1 MAAATTPDGTLAF
14 SPTSNVDRVLQSTA
28 VGRPG
33 RGWRDVVHPPPAVAR
48 WPGWLRRSLFASAS
62 DRGLDLQHNKQMTR
76 RATSVHLDAD
86 LMAAVEAVASRTNT
100 APDEVI
106 EGAVRGRF
114 AAEDALRRAWSRIR
128 ERELAD
134 DAAIE
139 LAYSEL
145 RAMRAERRGE
155 AAR

>member
-1 MAAATTPDGTLAF
+1 
-14 SPTSNVDRVLQSTA
+14 
-28 VGRPG
+28 
-33 RGWRDVVHPPPAVAR
+33 
-48 WPGWLRRSLFASAS
+48 
-62 DRGLDLQHNKQMTR
+62 MTR